1 MKASEKK
8 IVRILVVEDHPVVR
22 EGLVSLLN
30 REPGFTVCCEA
41 DSVQDAI
48 GAFEK
53 GGPDL
58 VIVDL
63 ILRRGDGLDLV
74 KQIRALDRKT
84 PVLVLSMQDES
95 LYAER
100 ALRAGASGYIMKL
113 EASRELVNA
122 IRTVLSGDIYVSRKM
137 NVRLLHRVLDPNP
150 GEKES
155 MAECLTDRELHV
167 FQMIGSGLGTGQIA
181 KELGLSAKTIESH
194 RENIKNKLGI
204 ATGAELVQR
213 AVNWVETAKTPA
225 S

>member
-1 MKASEKK
+1 MKANEKK